1 MVNAIIALCAILI
14 GIVGTYFY
22 MKDKTV
28 IATSIGAKFD
38 LYWKVFGFFFVIG
51 GITGIIVL
59 VFLKEFGVYIAL
71 GLGAITIL
79 FAVRGNKEVDAEA
92 RQKQYNL
99 AGIFLF
105 AALGVAFLTF
115 TLDNNKKVEDKPP
128 AVHHTTTTPRE
139 KPKEKYPPE
148 LEKNAFDGEK
158 YGFSELSTEEQ
169 NEANG
174 LKNSGKTDDFVVK
187 WLHNVRVVRGGV
199 PLGKKIKPIPSGR
212 KLDSDDL
219 RLGYIAIDED
229 VDSFSKKLGEPDHIK
244 ETNDAKVYSYGNAK
258 FPSIE
263 ITVKNSSVDM
273 IVSLAAGINT
283 PRGITSSNKLT
294 GGIIDIRAS
303 TLSNVIE
310 AYGSEYKKSQYEDLN
325 LYEYTITSRQG
336 QPCILRFAVGQDDNK
351 VHYISIRHVSEDN
364 KSASQTVDNSDKGT
378 LVGNL
383 RGENF
388 YVKSGSVV
396 RVGDSHPDAAP
407 EFKCVLVNDS
417 GQEMNCEFK
426 ARGIVV
432 MFVEGQRFSDS
443 SSEPNVEALYN
454 AIVEKFLRP

>member
-1 MVNAIIALCAILI
+1 MFGL
-14 GIVGTYFY
+14 VGTYLY
-22 MKDKTV
+22 MKDKT
-28 IATSIGAKFD
+28 IISTGIGATID
-38 LYWKVFGFFFVIG
+38 LYWKTFVFFLVVGFCLGMAIAA
-51 GITGIIVL
+51 IL
-59 VFLKEFGVYIAL
+59 VTVGVYIAL
-71 GLGAITIL
+71 GLGTIAIF
-79 FAVRGNKEVDAEA
+79 FAVRGNKEVDAGA
-92 RQKQYNL
+92 QQKQYNL

-115 TLDNNKKVEDKPP
+115 MLDNNKKVEDKPP
-128 AVHHTTTTPRE
+128 TIHHTTTAPRE
-139 KPKEKYPPE
+139 KPKEKYPPA
-148 LEKNAFDGEK
+148 LEENAFDGEK

-174 LKNSGKTDDFVVK
+174 LKNSGKTDDFVVN

-219 RLGYIAIDED
+219 VLGYIRIDED
-229 VDSFSKKLGEPDHIK
+229 VSSFSKKLGEPDNIK
-244 ETNDAKVYSYGNAK
+244 ETNGVKVYSYGNAK

-273 IVSLAAGINT
+273 IVSLAAGIHT
-283 PRGITSSNKLT
+283 PRGITSSDKLT
-294 GGIIDIRAS
+294 GGIIDVRAS

-310 AYGSEYKKSQYEDLN
+310 AYGSEYKKSQYEDFD

-351 VHYISIRHVSEDN
+351 VHYISIRHDSAED
-364 KSASQTVDNSDKGT
+364 KTVGHSADNSDKGT
-378 LVGNL
+378 LIGSL

-396 RVGDSHPDAAP
+396 RVGDTHPDAAP

-417 GQEMNCEFK
+417 GRQMNCEFK
-426 ARGIVV
+426 ARGMVV

-443 SSEPNVEALYN
+443 SSEPNVEVLYN